1 MKRKNLFIYYIF
13 IALIVIAYGCKSKAD
28 NNIVSSD
35 GVKIYF
41 DQMGDND
48 PTLIFI
54 HGWSNN
60 RTIWDAQMSYFSKK
74 YRVIAVDLPGFGESE
89 NNRTKWNMKS
99 FGEDIADIIRQL
111 DIKQSILVGFS
122 MGGPV
127 VLEAASKTPPDRV
140 IGVVIVDA
148 LRNPDMK
155 YPPQMISY
163 IDSVMMDL
171 IMNPTKEKMLSGGFI
186 KKNPDESYKR
196 ALNMFKDHSKIGWS
210 ESLTD
215 FFNWS
220 NDSFTEVLKKTE
232 VPLIS
237 INSDSE
243 PTNVDGFRK
252 FIPTY
257 QAKIIPDVGHVIMW
271 DNPEEF
277 NRLLEESIN
286 TFVKKSKSD

>member
-1 MKRKNLFIYYIF
+1 MKIKYLFMCCF
-13 IALIVIAYGCKSKAD
+13 LIALILITYSCKGKVD
-28 NNIVSSD
+28 NKIVSSD
-35 GVKIYF
+35 GNKIYF
-41 DQMGDND
+41 DQMGSND

-74 YRVIAVDLPGFGESE
+74 YRVIAVDLPGFGESP
-89 NNRTKWNMKS
+89 NNKTKWTMES
-99 FGEDIADIIRQL
+99 FGEDVADVIRQL

-127 VLEAASKTPPDRV
+127 VLEAASKTPDRV
-140 IGVVIVDA
+140 IGVVIVDV
-148 LRNPDMK
+148 LQNPDMK

-171 IMNPTKEKMLSGGFI
+171 INNPTKEKMLGGGFI
-186 KKNPDESYKR
+186 KKNPDESYQR
-196 ALNMFKDHSKIGWS
+196 ALDMFKDHSKIGWS

-220 NDSFTEVLKKTE
+220 NDQLTEVLKKTK

-237 INSDSE
+237 INSDNE
-243 PTNVDGFRK
+243 PTNINGFK
-252 FIPTY
+252 KYIPDY
-257 QAKIIPDVGHVIMW
+257 QAKIVSDVGHVIMW
-271 DNPEEF
+271 DNTEEF
-277 NRLLEESIN
+277 NRLLEESIQ
-286 TFVKKSKSD
+286 TFTTKSKLD

>member
-1 MKRKNLFIYYIF
+1 MKIKYLFMCCF
-13 IALIVIAYGCKSKAD
+13 LIALILITYSCKGKVD
-28 NNIVSSD
+28 NKIVSSD
-35 GVKIYF
+35 GNKIYF
-41 DQMGDND
+41 DQMGSND

-74 YRVIAVDLPGFGESE
+74 YRVIAVDLPGFGESP
-89 NNRTKWNMKS
+89 NNKTKWTMES
-99 FGEDIADIIRQL
+99 FGEDVADVIRQL

-127 VLEAASKTPPDRV
+127 VLEAASKTPDRV
-140 IGVVIVDA
+140 IGVVIVDV
-148 LRNPDMK
+148 LQNPDMK

-171 IMNPTKEKMLSGGFI
+171 INNPTKEKMLGGGFI
-186 KKNPDESYKR
+186 KKNPDESYQR
-196 ALNMFKDHSKIGWS
+196 ALDMFKDHSKSGWS

-220 NDSFTEVLKKTE
+220 NDQLTEVLKKTK

-237 INSDSE
+237 INSDNE
-243 PTNVDGFRK
+243 PTNINGFK
-252 FIPTY
+252 KYIPDY
-257 QAKIIPDVGHVIMW
+257 QAKIVSDVGHVIMW
-271 DNPEEF
+271 DNTEEF
-277 NRLLEESIN
+277 NRLLEESIQ
-286 TFVKKSKSD
+286 TFTTKSKLD

>member
-1 MKRKNLFIYYIF
+1 
-13 IALIVIAYGCKSKAD
+13 
-28 NNIVSSD
+28 
-35 GVKIYF
+35 
-41 DQMGDND
+41 
-48 PTLIFI
+48 
-54 HGWSNN
+54 
-60 RTIWDAQMSYFSKK
+60 MSYFSKK

-171 IMNPTKEKMLSGGFI
+171 IMN
-186 KKNPDESYKR
+186 
-196 ALNMFKDHSKIGWS
+196 
-210 ESLTD
+210 
-215 FFNWS
+215 
-220 NDSFTEVLKKTE
+220 
-232 VPLIS
+232 
-237 INSDSE
+237 
-243 PTNVDGFRK
+243 
-252 FIPTY
+252 
-257 QAKIIPDVGHVIMW
+257 
-271 DNPEEF
+271 
-277 NRLLEESIN
+277 LLQI
-286 TFVKKSKSD
+286 

>member
-1 MKRKNLFIYYIF
+1 MKRKYLFIYCFSIT
-13 IALIVIAYGCKSKAD
+13 LILVAYGCKRKND

-41 DQMGDND
+41 NQIGSND
-48 PTLIFI
+48 PTIIFI

-74 YRVIAVDLPGFGESE
+74 YRVMAVDLPGFGESK
-89 NNRTKWNMKS
+89 NNRTKWTMKT
-99 FGEDIADIIRQL
+99 FGEDVEDVIRQL
-111 DIKQSILVGFS
+111 DIRQSILVGFS
-122 MGGPV
+122 MGGPA
-127 VLEAASKTPPDRV
+127 VLEAASKIPDRV
-140 IGVVIVDA
+140 IGVVLVDA
-148 LRNPDMK
+148 LQDPDVK

-163 IDSVMMDL
+163 IDSLMMDM
-171 IMNPTKEKMLSGGFI
+171 IMNPTKEKMLAGGFI

-196 ALNMFKDHSKIGWS
+196 GLNMFKDHSKIGWS

-220 NDSFTEVLKKTE
+220 NNNLTEVLKKTK

-237 INSDSE
+237 VNSDNE
-243 PTNVDGFRK
+243 PTNVEGFRK
-252 FIPTY
+252 YIPTY
-257 QAKIIPDVGHVIMW
+257 QAKIISDVGHVIMW

-277 NRLLEESIN
+277 NRSLEESIK
-286 TFVKKSKSD
+286 TFITKSNSD